1 MPLDK
6 QRKSD
11 PLVSFQFALD
21 TGGAVTGYFSE
32 VGGIGS
38 ESDVVEHKV
47 VDAKGN
53 SLVQKLP
60 GRLKW
65 TDVSLKRGVTDNME
79 IWTWRKMVEDGDLKG
94 ARKNCTITMF
104 DANYRHGRPMDLHQ
118 RLAVQGY
125 RPLGEGRQQRL
136 CRRRGGPRSR
146 RHEAREGVAPP
157 RGRWDPSTRQPWIHL
172 PDRTPCGEVD
182 RGPAA
187 RTM

>member
-104 DANYRHGRPMDLHQ
+104 DANFAMAAQWTFTNAWPSKVTGPSVKADSNDY
-118 RLAVQGY
+118 AVEEVV
-125 RPLGEGRQQRL
+125 LVHEGMKR
-136 CRRRGGPRSR
+136 
-146 RHEAREGVAPP
+146 VK
-157 RGRWDPSTRQPWIHL
+157 
-172 PDRTPCGEVD
+172 V
-182 RGPAA
+182 
-187 RTM
+187 